1 MTNFLQG
8 TGLQGTGLQGAG
20 AKRLKKLVFGAV
32 AGGLLGLAGI
42 VLSYQVIAQNATGR
56 VFDDPASIDSPQIAL
71 LLGTTPKL
79 ADGRANLYFEYRVAA
94 TLRLFETGKIAR
106 VIVSG
111 DHSRDDYNEPEAF
124 RARFLQAG
132 IPDEKIHLDY
142 AGFRTL
148 DSVVRAKEVF
158 GQSQV
163 LIVSQ
168 RFHNE
173 RAIYLADHFGLRA
186 SAFNAQDIGGAS
198 GLKNLVRESLARVK
212 VFIDLLLGVEPKF
225 LGKSIDV
232 PGLDLSQ
239 VER

>member
-1 MTNFLQG
+1 MKRLLQG
-8 TGLQGTGLQGAG
+8 PWVKGLVKWVAWAFGAG
-20 AKRLKKLVFGAV
+20 
-32 AGGLLGLAGI
+32 LLALLGI
-42 VLSYQVIAQNATGR
+42 VLIYQVIAQNAQGR
-56 VFDDPASIDSPQIAL
+56 LYDDPQQIQSPQIAL

-94 TLRLFETGKIAR
+94 TLKLFEEGKIAR

-124 RARFLQAG
+124 RARFVQAG
-132 IPDEKIHLDY
+132 ISPEKIHLDY

-148 DSVVRAKEVF
+148 DSVVRAQKVF
-158 GQSQV
+158 GQSKV

-173 RAIYLADHFGLRA
+173 RAIYLADHFGLEA
-186 SAFNAQDIGGAS
+186 TAFNARDIGGAS
-198 GLKNLVRESLARVK
+198 GLRNLVRESLARVK
-212 VFIDLLLGVEPKF
+212 VFVDLVFGVEPKF

-239 VER
+239 VKH

>member
-1 MTNFLQG
+1 MTKFKPG
-8 TGLQGTGLQGAG
+8 SGV
-20 AKRLKKLVFGAV
+20 KRIKKLLALAVGA
-32 AGGLLGLAGI
+32 GLLGLLTI
-42 VLSYQVIAQNATGR
+42 VLVYQVISSNAKGR
-56 VFDDPASIDSPQIAL
+56 VFDDPQEIEEPQIAL

-94 TLRLFETGKIAR
+94 TLRLFEAGKIQR

-124 RARFLQAG
+124 RARFIEAG
-132 IPDEKIHLDY
+132 IAAEKIHLDY

-158 GQSQV
+158 GQSKV
-163 LIVSQ
+163 LVISQ

-173 RAIYLADHFGLRA
+173 RAMYLADHFGLEA
-186 SAFNAQDIGGAS
+186 IAFNAKDIGGAS
-198 GLKNLVRESLARVK
+198 GLKNLLRESLARVK
-212 VFIDLLLGVEPKF
+212 VFIDIVFGVEPKF

-239 VER
+239 VKR

>member
-1 MTNFLQG
+1 MLRFPQG
-8 TGLQGTGLQGAG
+8 SS
-20 AKRLKKLVFGAV
+20 AKRLKQLAIGSVIVGLLA
-32 AGGLLGLAGI
+32 LLGLVA
-42 VLSYQVIAQNATGR
+42 VYQVISQNAQGR
-56 VFDDPASIDSPQIAL
+56 VLDDPQAIDEPQIAL

-94 TLRLFETGKIAR
+94 TLKLFETGKIQR

-124 RARFLQAG
+124 RARFMQAG
-132 IPDEKIHLDY
+132 IAPEKIHLDY

-148 DSVVRAKEVF
+148 DSVVRAQKVF
-158 GQSQV
+158 GQSKV

-173 RAIYLADHFGLRA
+173 RAIYLADHFGLQAR
-186 SAFNAQDIGGAS
+186 AFNAQDVGGAS

-212 VFIDLLLGVEPKF
+212 VFVDLVLGVEPKF

-239 VER
+239 VNR